1 MKNLRFSHQFKKD
14 FKRYRNNPAK
24 VSSLNRILKFLKD
37 GVTIP
42 PEYHPYVLT
51 GQYKG
56 CMECHI
62 GPDFLIIWQDE
73 STDIIYLVRLGS
85 HSELFD

>member
-1 MKNLRFSHQFKKD
+1 MKTLRFSHQFKKD

-24 VSSLNRILKFLKD
+24 ISSLNNILTLLKD
-37 GVTIP
+37 GEAIP
-42 PEYHPYVLT
+42 SEHHPHVLS

-56 CMECHI
+56 CMKCHI
-62 GPDFLIIWQDE
+62 GPDFLIIWKDE
-73 STDIIYLVRLGS
+73 TSDIIYLVRLGS